1 MFKKLISLMLCI
13 AVIAGCVPA
22 MAASKDEAKT
32 EPTVEEQMVSE
43 LLAAQVKKQKDVWV
57 LAILQAGAQDIA
69 VKDGK
74 LCFSLCSFQP
84 ELQDLGAYSKASDKV
99 KWRKAALK
107 TVADY
112 DLKFEME
119 LTKAGQVGDKARND
133 FINTVKKAAN
143 NAKKA
148 LASKDIASAIEDML
162 FCEPVSANKVTADTL
177 KKVTKDFKAFIKAN
191 KKVLTGDAVDWAP
204 LFYAQRKLNYSIV
217 HYESP
222 DHRGIDC
229 ALLYRRSSLKL
240 LKSSPKHLN
249 DSSGALMRTRDILLA
264 EFDSLA
270 ILVNHHPSKVGSD
283 SDGRRNIAMR
293 RMTAVMDSL
302 AATGT
307 CRILSVGDFNDDV
320 WGVRGAQGTIKY
332 NGAWEKIDGYFAA
345 GPMEIQE
352 TVFAAPC
359 LTEPDR
365 SFGGTKPRRAFS
377 GPRWLGGI
385 SDHYPVVLRVIY

>member
-1 MFKKLISLMLCI
+1 MKSFLYFLM
-13 AVIAGCVPA
+13 P
-22 MAASKDEAKT
+22 
-32 EPTVEEQMVSE
+32 
-43 LLAAQVKKQKDVWV
+43 LLAAVSGPRDSLLVVSWNV
-57 LAILQAGAQDIA
+57 ENFLDYRNDTTGRHTAGR
-69 VKDGK
+69 
-74 LCFSLCSFQP
+74 F
-84 ELQDLGAYSKASDKV
+84 YSKCNGIAKTLLLISEQEGRLPDAV
-99 KWRKAALK
+99 AL
-107 TVADY
+107 
-112 DLKFEME
+112 ME
-119 LTKAGQVGDKARND
+119 VGDR
-133 FINTVKKAAN
+133 F
-143 NAKKA
+143 
-148 LASKDIASAIEDML
+148 
-162 FCEPVSANKVTADTL
+162 
-177 KKVTKDFKAFIKAN
+177 
-191 KKVLTGDAVDWAP
+191 VLERLLQFTP
-204 LFYAQRKLNYSIV
+204 LRKLNYSIV

>member
-1 MFKKLISLMLCI
+1 MKSFLYFLM
-13 AVIAGCVPA
+13 P
-22 MAASKDEAKT
+22 
-32 EPTVEEQMVSE
+32 
-43 LLAAQVKKQKDVWV
+43 LLAAVSGPRDSLLVVSWNV
-57 LAILQAGAQDIA
+57 ENFLDYRNDTTGRHTAGR
-69 VKDGK
+69 
-74 LCFSLCSFQP
+74 F
-84 ELQDLGAYSKASDKV
+84 YSKCNGIAKTLLLISEQEGRVPDAV
-99 KWRKAALK
+99 AL
-107 TVADY
+107 
-112 DLKFEME
+112 ME
-119 LTKAGQVGDKARND
+119 VGDR
-133 FINTVKKAAN
+133 F
-143 NAKKA
+143 
-148 LASKDIASAIEDML
+148 
-162 FCEPVSANKVTADTL
+162 
-177 KKVTKDFKAFIKAN
+177 
-191 KKVLTGDAVDWAP
+191 VLERLLQFTP
-204 LFYAQRKLNYSIV
+204 LRKLDYAIV

-283 SDGRRNIAMR
+283 SDGRRDIAMR
-293 RMTAVMDSL
+293 RMMALMDSL
-302 AATGT
+302 SAAGT
-307 CRILSVGDFNDDV
+307 CKILSVGDFNDDV

-385 SDHYPVVLRVIY
+385 SDHYPVVLMVIY